1 MRVNL
6 HQINPKPVAKGES
19 TRAVSLSASPIRSK
33 NKTENQSPKFKRH
46 QDRVSTDQSHLCTKK
61 QNTGSF

>member
-1 MRVNL
+1 MRVRL

-46 QDRVSTDQSHLCTKK
+46 QDCVSTDQSHLCTKK
-61 QNTGSF
+61 QSTGSF